1 VGIILINGWSQE
13 EDVIKSFLLSKR
25 SCSQETFYTYIKL
38 EHGIFTIHK
47 KNVHP
52 LIFLCELQ

>member
-1 VGIILINGWSQE
+1 M
-13 EDVIKSFLLSKR
+13 IKSFLLSKR